1 MSHVSLGLTA
11 HAARRLQ
18 QRGVARW
25 FVDALLLHGRAAHDG
40 HGAVL
45 VHVDQHELIRDPQGV
60 LDHLCACWDLARVT
74 VDGRP
79 PVEAG
84 HHEYALAGVT
94 AAELGERFA
103 RYRARFL
110 P

>member
-45 VHVDQHELIRDPQGV
+45 VHVDASMRRQLKSELLPSVYRRAERYFDVYAVVADQRVITV
-60 LDHLCACWDLARVT
+60 ARRT
-74 VDGRP
+74 RR
-79 PVEAG
+79 
-84 HHEYALAGVT
+84 
-94 AAELGERFA
+94 RFN
-103 RYRARFL
+103 
-110 P
+110 